1 MARNSNDENN
11 RKLTTEDY
19 VNIGLAT
26 KSPGAFLF
34 STLIIEIAKLPFSLV
49 GGAIKSSKGATE
61 KRRLE
66 ALEEKRKLEAEKIA
80 QEQKALLLAEKK
92 KALKEKEERYKKEV
106 HTEAILNELSIKSP
120 ENEITAELGKEV
132 KGLLYRD
139 NYYICE
145 YTLLHRLLQ
154 SQSIQ
159 DYLTKNEISPKALE
173 EKITKLMEGKRR
185 ELGNSTSHL
194 VPKTRMVLAK
204 AGKIAKQRYL
214 AQGKQTKNIVDIE
227 PLDVLLGGFE
237 TTNFITELGPLWEHL
252 KNKPQES

>member
-1 MARNSNDENN
+1 MSKNTNDNNN

-34 STLIIEIAKLPFSLV
+34 STLVIEIAKLPFSLV
-49 GGAIKSSKGATE
+49 GGAIKSSKEAKE
-61 KRRLE
+61 KRNLE
-66 ALEEKRKLEAEKIA
+66 ALEKKRKIEAEKIA

-106 HTEAILNELSIKSP
+106 QKAAILNELSIKSP
-120 ENEITAELGKEV
+120 EDEITAELGEEV

-145 YTLLHRLLQ
+145 YSLLHRLLQ

-159 DYLTKNEISPKALE
+159 EFLTKNEISPKALE
-173 EKITKLMEGKRR
+173 EKIIKLMEGKRM

-194 VPKTRMVLAK
+194 VPKTRMILAR
-204 AGKIAKQRYL
+204 AGKIAKKCYL
-214 AQGKQTKNIVDIE
+214 SQGKPTKKIVDIE
-227 PLDVLLGGFE
+227 PLDVLFGGFE
-237 TTNFITELGPLWEHL
+237 TTNFITELAPLWEHL
-252 KNKPQES
+252 KGKP